1 LIHSARNRIGT
12 ISVLVLTIFAYGR
25 GFEQDSESLV
35 SQGISLMRSGDFEGA
50 VEKLRESIR
59 ANPASSA
66 AHYNLALALLRLQ
79 RNSDAIEELQRVTAL
94 APQIAPAH
102 YNLALLLEESGRVPE
117 AIEQLRE
124 FRALNPGDPAG
135 VVHLISDHFKEGD
148 STKALSLAREA
159 LAQSQELKLQAQ
171 LGTLLAQN
179 GQARE
184 ALQPLE
190 NVLRSA
196 PDAVAVMPY
205 LGRAYLE
212 TGQAEKGLAV
222 LHQALKLNP
231 EEDHASVTL
240 NLLLG
245 VAEADLHGAAAARP
259 YIEKALRLD
268 PQSALGHNVSG
279 NLFLR
284 VGNYEAAKQSYKKAA
299 ELAPRNDL
307 YAYDVA
313 LALERMNSV
322 AEAIP
327 YAETATRLKPE
338 RGITHYMLGKL
349 YTKIG
354 RNADAIRELET
365 CIRLDPETDASYYL
379 LARTYRKLAD
389 NAKAEHWMT
398 KLAELKAARDRRI
411 GLSGPA
417 TESQSLLDPPTPWV
431 RTP

>member
-1 LIHSARNRIGT
+1 MGMIA
-12 ISVLVLTIFAYGR
+12 VLVLAICAHGG
-25 GFEQDSESLV
+25 GFQQDSESLL
-35 SQGISLMRSGDFEGA
+35 SQGLSLIRSGDFEGA

-59 ANPASSA
+59 ANPASTA

-79 RNSDAIEELQRVTAL
+79 KNSDAIEELQKVTAL

-102 YNLALLLEESGRVPE
+102 YNLALLLEESGRLPD
-117 AIEQLRE
+117 AIEQLRA

-135 VVHLISDHFKEGD
+135 LVHLISDYFKTGD

-159 LAQSQELKLQAQ
+159 LAQSQEMKVQAQ
-171 LGTLLAQN
+171 LGMLLAQN

-212 TGQAEKGLAV
+212 AGQAEKALTV
-222 LHQALKLNP
+222 LHQALRLNP
-231 EEDHASVTL
+231 DEDPASVTL

-268 PQSALGHNVSG
+268 PQSALGHNVLG

-284 VGNYEAAKQSYKKAA
+284 VGNYEAAEKSYKEAA
-299 ELAPRNDL
+299 ELAPTNDL

-313 LALERMNSV
+313 LALERMNRV
-322 AEAIP
+322 AEAIS
-327 YAETATRLKPE
+327 YAETAARLKPG

-349 YTKIG
+349 YTKVD

-365 CIRLDPETDASYYL
+365 CIRLDPKADASYYL

-389 NAKAEHWMT
+389 NAQAERWMT
-398 KLAELKAARDRRI
+398 KLTELKTAQDRRI

-417 TESQSLLDPPTPWV
+417 TQSTSLLDAPAPWD